1 MIIIVAIIIVFALV
15 AFKKETIL
23 VFDNGI
29 KVKDLIYPLWIPND
43 TIVSINII
51 DNLPKLIFRTNGAG
65 MGPIQKG
72 YFTIK
77 KNDFDHSENA
87 TLYIRNRNIKAI
99 EIKTINGLVYINQ
112 KNDELTQELFN
123 EMKSTVKILKENELN
138 LDAKRPR
145 TYRSVFVIVVLLG
158 ALIAPA
164 LFMNYSNEV
173 VVTDDAIEIKDEYA
187 MTIPFSDIDT
197 VMLIEKL
204 PPIKTRTNGI
214 STKKVSIGKFKMK
227 DGQKANLYIN
237 KDVEMFIEI
246 KLNAHDSQ
254 PKANMIFINR
264 KTVEDTKALYEEIN
278 SVRN

>member
-99 EIKTINGLVYINQ
+99 EIKTVKGLVYINQ
-112 KNDELTQELFN
+112 KNDELTENLFN

-145 TYRSVFVIVVLLG
+145 SYRSVFVIVLLLG
-158 ALIAPA
+158 ALIAPT

-173 VVTDDAIEIKDEYA
+173 VVTDNVIEIKGEYA
-187 MTIPFSDIDT
+187 MAIPFSDIDT

-214 STKKVSIGKFKMK
+214 STRKVNIGKFKMK

-278 SVRN
+278 SVRD